1 MIHRTKSRNPKYY
14 LTEDYKALKDLEKI
28 RKSKNAPCGHA
39 GEKKSKKGT
48 NAETVLRFF
57 FFSKCRVRGYQ
68 AGECCLNPEGG
79 HGKNQMLQRNN
90 QLIQTDSFCTNGM

>member
-1 MIHRTKSRNPKYY
+1 MRLCRREKEQERYQCGNSP
-14 LTEDYKALKDLEKI
+14 ALL
-28 RKSKNAPCGHA
+28 
-39 GEKKSKKGT
+39 
-48 NAETVLRFF
+48 